1 MTATITYLDTTL
13 RDGSHALHHQISLD
27 FAADVTQELA
37 ASHVPY
43 IEVGHGAG
51 LGGSTVLMGRSLE
64 LDEDVISRCLSVS
77 AGSRLCAGL
86 IPGFGTIDRLKRA
99 VEAGITAVR
108 VATHCT
114 EADVGLQHIRA
125 ARDLNIKAMGFLM
138 MAHALSPA
146 VLAEQAWMMEDAGAE
161 VIYIADSAGYM
172 LERDVRN
179 RVDALRS
186 RIDCEIGLHMHN
198 NLGLAVSNT
207 LAGIDAG
214 ATWVDGALAGLGA
227 GAGNTPG
234 EVLAFA
240 MERLGFSVDL
250 DSDRLVNAAEELVR
264 PAMFEPQIVDRD
276 SVIAGSVGVY
286 SSLVQKARKL
296 ADQHGV
302 PVRSLLREAARRH
315 AVAGQEDLLEDIA
328 LEIVSQPASTGANH
342 G

>member
-1 MTATITYLDTTL
+1 MTAVVYLDTTL
-13 RDGSHALHHQISLD
+13 RDGSHALHHQVPVP
-27 FAADVTQELA
+27 FAEDVVRELA
-37 ASHVPY
+37 ASGVPY

-51 LGGSTVLMGRSLE
+51 LGGSTVLMGRSLA
-64 LDEDVISRCLSVS
+64 LDEEVIRRCLPVS
-77 AGSRLCAGL
+77 EGSRLCAGL

-99 VEAGITAVR
+99 VDAGLGAVR

-125 ARDLNIKAMGFLM
+125 AGDLDIKAMGFLM
-138 MAHALSPA
+138 MAHAISPA
-146 VLAEQAWMMEDAGAE
+146 ALAEQAAMMEDAGAE

-172 LERDVRN
+172 LEHDVRS

-214 ATWVDGALAGLGA
+214 ATWADGSLAGLGA

-234 EVLAFA
+234 EILALVV
-240 MERLGFSVDL
+240 ERLGYRVGL
-250 DSDRLVNAAEELVR
+250 DGDRLVNVAQELVR
-264 PAMFEPQIVDRD
+264 PAMIEPQIIDRD

-296 ADQHGV
+296 SAQHGLD
-302 PVRSLLREAARRH
+302 VRSLLSEAARRH

-328 LEIVSQPASTGANH
+328 LEIINQPVAGGAHH